1 MIDHIDQSNETDM
14 GFITRLAG
22 RYNAVTKPINE
33 LYVLAESGQVKS
45 LSGQQ
50 LPDVRLSVTHDNRP
64 GEQAFI
70 SARIDE
76 SARAK
81 YQGCRVNWW
90 DGAASRQRVVEVG
103 IAPFKTLRQRC
114 QSETEARSVA
124 QGELRRVGR
133 EGLTIAIDCPGNPLL
148 SAEGLLLL
156 DETWPGYMQGRWSI
170 DKVTHVGDT
179 TTGYRSSIMA
189 SGLAS

>member
-1 MIDHIDQSNETDM
+1 M

-22 RYNAVTKPINE
+22 RYNAVTKPVNE

-70 SARIDE
+70 SARVDE
-76 SARAK
+76 NARAK
-81 YQGCRVNWW
+81 YQGCRVSWW
-90 DGAASRQRVVEVG
+90 DAAASRQRVVEVG

-133 EGLTIAIDCPGNPLL
+133 EGLSITIDCPGNPLL

-189 SGLAS
+189 RGLAS

>member
-1 MIDHIDQSNETDM
+1 MQGIATKGRHRKCALAAQCIKMSN
-14 GFITRLAG
+14 
-22 RYNAVTKPINE
+22 P
-33 LYVLAESGQVKS
+33 S
-45 LSGQQ
+45 LTS
-50 LPDVRLSVTHDNRP
+50 
-64 GEQAFI
+64 
-70 SARIDE
+70 
-76 SARAK
+76 
-81 YQGCRVNWW
+81 
-90 DGAASRQRVVEVG
+90 QRVVEVG

-133 EGLTIAIDCPGNPLL
+133 EGLSITIDCPGNPLL

-189 SGLAS
+189 RGLAS